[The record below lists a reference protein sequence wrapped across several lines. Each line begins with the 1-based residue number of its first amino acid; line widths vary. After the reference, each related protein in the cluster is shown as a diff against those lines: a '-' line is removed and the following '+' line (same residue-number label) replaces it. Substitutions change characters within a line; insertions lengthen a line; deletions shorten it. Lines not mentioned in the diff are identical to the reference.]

1 MLSAQAKENA
11 MQTNVGTLDRAAR
24 VIVGLGL
31 VAAAYAG
38 ALGPWA
44 WIGIVPLVT
53 GIVGT
58 CPAYRVFGIDTCG
71 LRRS

>member
-1 MLSAQAKENA
+1 MLWAQAKENT
-11 MQTNVGTLDRAAR
+11 MQANVGSLDRAAR
-24 VIVGLGL
+24 VIIGLGL

-44 WIGIVPLVT
+44 WIGVVPLVT

-58 CPAYRVFGIDTCG
+58 CPLYKALGIDTRG

>member
-1 MLSAQAKENA
+1 
-11 MQTNVGTLDRAAR
+11 MQTNVGTIDRAAR

-31 VAAAYAG
+31 VAAAYAD

-53 GIVGT
+53 GVVGS
-58 CPAYRVFGIDTCG
+58 CPLYAALGIDTCR
-71 LRRS
+71 LPRD

>member
-1 MLSAQAKENA
+1 
-11 MQTNVGTLDRAAR
+11 MQTNVGTVDRAAR

-31 VAAAYAG
+31 VAAAYAD

-53 GIVGT
+53 GVVGS
-58 CPAYRVFGIDTCG
+58 CPLYAALGIDTCR
-71 LRRS
+71 LPRD